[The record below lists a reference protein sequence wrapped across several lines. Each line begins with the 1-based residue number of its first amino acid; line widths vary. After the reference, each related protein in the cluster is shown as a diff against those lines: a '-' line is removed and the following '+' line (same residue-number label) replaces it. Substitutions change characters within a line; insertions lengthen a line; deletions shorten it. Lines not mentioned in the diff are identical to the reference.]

1 MNEAW
6 IIIIVLFAILIL
18 IGILVI
24 TFYNKLLFRKNKAK
38 EKFKSMSEC
47 LNERTDIINKLTS
60 ILQSN
65 DYFEESLL
73 RELKSLK
80 AEIDKETKTNYLI
93 SLIEESDKVLEKA
106 LNLDNIY
113 DHLKNNQDFL
123 NVKEQFKNNQYKLMY
138 TKEIYNE
145 EAEAYNNYKNKGISK
160 IIAKLFK
167 MPDYNYYKK

>member
-6 IIIIVLFAILIL
+6 IIIIVLFAILII

-80 AEIDKETKTNYLI
+80 EEIDKETKTNYLI

>member
-1 MNEAW
+1 
-6 IIIIVLFAILIL
+6 
-18 IGILVI
+18 
-24 TFYNKLLFRKNKAK
+24 
-38 EKFKSMSEC
+38 MSEC

-80 AEIDKETKTNYLI
+80 EEIDKETKTNYLI
-93 SLIEESDKVLEKA
+93 SLIEESDKELEKA

>member
-80 AEIDKETKTNYLI
+80 EEIDKETKTNYLI

>member
-6 IIIIVLFAILIL
+6 IIIIVLFAILII